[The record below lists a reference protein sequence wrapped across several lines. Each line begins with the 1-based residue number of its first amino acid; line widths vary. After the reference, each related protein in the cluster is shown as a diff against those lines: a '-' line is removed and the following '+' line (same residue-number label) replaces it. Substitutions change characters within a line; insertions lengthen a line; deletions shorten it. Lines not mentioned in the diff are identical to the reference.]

1 MLLLLALEHWNDGTG
16 SAAGVMGWGCWQAG
30 SAHQEGHHKGG
41 ALGLLSVVRKGQRL
55 REGEWPRDMVDVI
68 ASQSTL
74 L

>member
-1 MLLLLALEHWNDGTG
+1 
-16 SAAGVMGWGCWQAG
+16 MGWGCWQAG
-30 SAHQEGHHKGG
+30 SPHQEGHHKGG
-41 ALGLLSVVRKGQRL
+41 ALGLLSVVRKGRRL